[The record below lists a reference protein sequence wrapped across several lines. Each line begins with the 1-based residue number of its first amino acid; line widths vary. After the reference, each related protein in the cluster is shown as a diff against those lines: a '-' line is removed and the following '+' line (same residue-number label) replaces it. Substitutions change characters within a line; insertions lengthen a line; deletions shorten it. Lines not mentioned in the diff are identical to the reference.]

1 MAMDQDI
8 ATAKAALRTVLKRTI
23 ASLSAERRLTGAA
36 AAASSVLDLPSY
48 QAASL
53 ILAFLSM
60 ASEIDTAPII
70 EAALRDG
77 KRVAV
82 PRIEGDDIAF
92 VQLTP
97 EWRSWPRD
105 RWDIPTPPPAARP
118 ITPAAIAGLG
128 TLALVPGLAFDDA
141 GRRLG
146 RGKGYYD
153 RFLASVEAERQR
165 RGDGAMPFVALGYGF
180 AEQRLEQV
188 PAGPL
193 DRPLHGLILG

>member
-1 MAMDQDI
+1 MDQDI
-8 ATAKAALRTVLKRTI
+8 TAAKAALRAGLKRTL
-23 ASLSAERRLTGAA
+23 ASLTTERRLAA
-36 AAASSVLDLPSY
+36 SADASSSVLALPSY

-60 ASEIDTAPII
+60 ASEIDTTPLL
-70 EAALRDG
+70 EAALRDH

-82 PRIEGDDIAF
+82 PRIEGDDITF
-92 VQLTP
+92 VELTP
-97 EWRSWPRD
+97 DWPSWPRD
-105 RWDIPTPPPAARP
+105 RWDIPTPPSAASPIRP
-118 ITPAAIAGLG
+118 EAMAGLW

-165 RGDGAMPFVALGYGF
+165 RGAGAMPFVALGYGF
-180 AEQRLEQV
+180 REQRLEQV

-193 DRPLHGLILG
+193 DRPLHGLVLA